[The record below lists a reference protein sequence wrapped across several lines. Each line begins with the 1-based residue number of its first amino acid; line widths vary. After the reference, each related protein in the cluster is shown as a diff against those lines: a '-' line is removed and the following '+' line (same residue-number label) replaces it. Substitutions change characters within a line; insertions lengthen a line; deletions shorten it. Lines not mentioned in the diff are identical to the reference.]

1 MTILL
6 RRFNLRKWLSQPAA
20 LAMRQTTIAGIA
32 CFLALATG
40 GYLWWSTTSNLTTDS
55 FIIDTS
61 GTAGSFRNDTWEVTL
76 PLMVDSGLDY
86 PIHAVEMIVEV
97 YSCTSQHQPISQCKP
112 FTSFSEVYTKDIGA
126 HSKLRQ
132 VHTRAGTTRNAHA
145 GNAARFIKVRSTMF
159 SMVDARSLEAE
170 EEQKRLESLR
180 FP

>member
-6 RRFNLRKWLSQPAA
+6 RRLDLRQRFSKSAA
-20 LAMRQTTIAGIA
+20 LVMRQTTIALLA
-32 CFLALATG
+32 CFIALATG
-40 GYLWWSTTSNLTTDS
+40 GYLWWSTSSSLSADS

-61 GTAGSFRNDTWEVTL
+61 GTAGAFKKDTWEVTL

-86 PIHAVEMIVEV
+86 PIHAVEMMVEI

-112 FTSFSEVYTKDIGA
+112 FTSFSEVYTRDIGA
-126 HSKLRQ
+126 HSRLRQ

-145 GNAARFIKVRSTMF
+145 GDAARFLKVRSTMF